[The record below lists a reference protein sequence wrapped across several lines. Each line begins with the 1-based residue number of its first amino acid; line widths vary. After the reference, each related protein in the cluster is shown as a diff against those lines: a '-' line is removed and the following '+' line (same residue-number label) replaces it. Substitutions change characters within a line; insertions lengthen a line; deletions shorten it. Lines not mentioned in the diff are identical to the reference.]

1 MCDWYPC
8 SMSNICFQCESPMH
22 EFDNNNINI
31 ACNCVIVIQNKLLV
45 LNLLLEQQ

>member
-8 SMSNICFQCESPMH
+8 SMSNICFQCESSMH
-22 EFDNNNINI
+22 EFDNNINI
-31 ACNCVIVIQNKLLV
+31 ACNCVIAIQNKLLV